1 MAPRRVFTA
10 NKEIASPL
18 GYLWF
23 LVIFLVVFCE
33 GMAAQQTEFL
43 PEVDIYLKL
52 NPNVR
57 LHGQAQNIR
66 DGSDPT
72 QLTIGP
78 DLDFYLKPLIKLKE
92 VTAFD
97 LDDAKS
103 RPLVLS
109 AGYRLLATPGSPS
122 TNRMILTATS
132 HFPLRR
138 RLLISDR
145 NRADLDW
152 SDGKFKW
159 RYRNRLDVEK
169 PMAIHSYHPAPYSSV
184 EVYYEEQYH
193 KWSTTEIDVGCLFPL
208 GKHFELDPYYKHQNN
223 TGKSP
228 NQQLN
233 GIGLSFYAYF

>member
-1 MAPRRVFTA
+1 MAKRRVFTA
-10 NKEIASPL
+10 NLEIAGPL
-18 GYLWF
+18 RYF
-23 LVIFLVVFCE
+23 CYLVIFLMVFCE
-33 GMAAQQTEFL
+33 GITAQETEVL
-43 PEVDIYLKL
+43 PEVDIYVKL
-52 NPNVR
+52 NSNMR
-57 LHGQAQNIR
+57 LRGQVQNAR
-66 DGSDPT
+66 EGSDPT

-78 DLDFYLKPLIKLKE
+78 DLDFYLKPLIRLKE
-92 VTAFD
+92 VAAFD

-109 AGYRLLATPGSPS
+109 AGYRLLATPGSLS
-122 TNRMILTATS
+122 TNRIVLTVTS
-132 HFPLRR
+132 HLPLKRW
-138 RLLISDR
+138 LLISDR

-169 PMAIHSYHPAPYSSV
+169 PMTIHSYHPAPYSSV
-184 EVYYEEQYH
+184 EVYYEEQYR

-233 GIGLSFYAYF
+233 GIGLILDAYF